1 MLITKIINKIFR
13 TTLIM
18 FLILTV
24 FTITNESKE
33 KVLRTNL
40 EINNIKDIDKTK
52 LYLLSNN
59 NYLVETNVYINSDK
73 LEDKI
78 NKIIEY
84 LKINN
89 NKIPKGLNGY
99 LTKDIKIN
107 NINLEDNN
115 LKINFSKEFLNIKD
129 KELVIEG
136 LVYSLLNLDEINS
149 IEVLVE
155 NNYLE
160 NYEYKLN
167 KNIGINKQYILKNRK
182 DVNKI
187 NLYYYNKINNI
198 EYLTPVTKYINDK
211 RKKIEMILD
220 ELINNIP
227 DNLISYMDDKVKL
240 KEYKEENDLIIL
252 KFNENFIG
260 ENKDLNKKII
270 NQIALTIFENYDV
283 NTVLFQENDE
293 KIEYITKK

>member
-33 KVLRTNL
+33 RVLMTNL

-59 NYLVETNVYINSDK
+59 NYLVETNVYINLDK

-84 LKINN
+84 LKVNN
-89 NKIPKGLNGY
+89 NKIPKGLKGY
-99 LTKDIKIN
+99 LLKDIKIN
-107 NINLEDNN
+107 NVNLKDNN
-115 LKINFSKEFLNIKD
+115 LKINFSKEFINIKD

-211 RKKIEMILD
+211 RKKIEIILD

>member
-89 NKIPKGLNGY
+89 NKIPKGLKGY

-115 LKINFSKEFLNIKD
+115 MKINFSKEFLNIKD

-136 LVYSLLNLDEINS
+136 LVYSLLNIDEINS

-211 RKKIEMILD
+211 RKKIEIILD

-227 DNLISYMDDKVKL
+227 NNLISYIDDKVKL

-270 NQIALTIFENYDV
+270 NQISLTIFENYDV

>member
-89 NKIPKGLNGY
+89 NKIPKGLKGY
-99 LTKDIKIN
+99 LLKDIKIN

-115 LKINFSKEFLNIKD
+115 IKINFSKEFLNIKD

-211 RKKIEMILD
+211 RKKIEIILD

-227 DNLISYMDDKVKL
+227 NNLISYMDDKVKL

>member
-40 EINNIKDIDKTK
+40 EINNIKDMDKTK

-211 RKKIEMILD
+211 RKKIEIILD

-227 DNLISYMDDKVKL
+227 NNLISYMDDKVKL

-260 ENKDLNKKII
+260 ENKDINKKII

>member
-40 EINNIKDIDKTK
+40 EINNIKDMDKTK

-89 NKIPKGLNGY
+89 NKIPKGLKGY
-99 LTKDIKIN
+99 LLKDIKIN

-211 RKKIEMILD
+211 RKKIEIILD

-227 DNLISYMDDKVKL
+227 NNLISYMDDKVKL

>member
-40 EINNIKDIDKTK
+40 EINNIKDMDKTK

-89 NKIPKGLNGY
+89 NKIPKGLKGY
-99 LTKDIKIN
+99 LLKDIKIN

-115 LKINFSKEFLNIKD
+115 IKINFSKEILNIKD

-182 DVNKI
+182 NVNKI

-211 RKKIEMILD
+211 RKKIEIILD

-227 DNLISYMDDKVKL
+227 NNLISYMDDKVKL

>member
-99 LTKDIKIN
+99 LTKNIKIN

-115 LKINFSKEFLNIKD
+115 IKINFSKEFLNIKD

-211 RKKIEMILD
+211 RKKIEIILD

-227 DNLISYMDDKVKL
+227 NNLISYMDDKVKL

>member
-40 EINNIKDIDKTK
+40 EINNIKDMDKTK

-89 NKIPKGLNGY
+89 NKIPKGLKGY
-99 LTKDIKIN
+99 LLKDIKIN

-115 LKINFSKEFLNIKD
+115 IKINFPKEILNIKD

-198 EYLTPVTKYINDK
+198 EYLTPVTKYINDN
-211 RKKIEMILD
+211 RKKIEIILD

>member
-40 EINNIKDIDKTK
+40 EINNIKDMDKTK

-115 LKINFSKEFLNIKD
+115 IKINFSKEFLNIKD

-167 KNIGINKQYILKNRK
+167 KNVGINKQYILKNRK

-211 RKKIEMILD
+211 RKKIEIILD

-227 DNLISYMDDKVKL
+227 NNLISYMDDKVKL

>member
-89 NKIPKGLNGY
+89 NKIPKGLKGY
-99 LTKDIKIN
+99 LLKDIKIN

-115 LKINFSKEFLNIKD
+115 IKINFSKEILNIKD

-211 RKKIEMILD
+211 RKKIEIILD

>member
-40 EINNIKDIDKTK
+40 EINNIKDMDKTK

-99 LTKDIKIN
+99 LLKDIKIN

-115 LKINFSKEFLNIKD
+115 IKINFSKEFLNIKD

-211 RKKIEMILD
+211 RKKIEIILD

-227 DNLISYMDDKVKL
+227 NNLISYMDDKVKL